1 MVASLRTHYYQPSHG
16 VYDELLAAVRAAFA
30 HVSCVTTCG
39 SPWEG
44 SPWWL
49 EQHEDLPLLKS
60 GRVIG
65 QAQPLV
71 AREPNRPLDPPSVAA
86 AKDRWRLSFQ
96 RRVALADQVLAGADG
111 DNAPTPSG
119 AGDD

>member
-1 MVASLRTHYYQPSHG
+1 MPDEIETVTVDEATTDYYIASVAVVPAPDPDSYTAGWREPWP
-16 VYDELLAAVRAAFA
+16 AA
-30 HVSCVTTCG
+30 
-39 SPWEG
+39 E
-44 SPWWL
+44 
-49 EQHEDLPLLKS
+49 
-60 GRVIG
+60 
-65 QAQPLV
+65 
-71 AREPNRPLDPPSVAA
+71 REPNRPLDPPSVAA